1 MFSVLLVLIVGVS
14 NRVKEKFIFKA
25 VLLVVVMSEL
35 IYQGW
40 IEYSPKVSAYVE
52 QFAAQGEALSMLT
65 NDADSE
71 ELNSILVVSDEAEHI
86 NMFHFFLT
94 ESWATIHTD
103 AFLIKEDPSLVTL
116 HNFIKGGDYLN
127 SSWTDQLHQTQR
139 LHIIYL
145 AVDPEMQH
153 HGIAAKLLDETIA
166 YAQEHHMMISL
177 ETHNEKNVDFYK
189 NFGFQ
194 VYGIVEKNF
203 PLKQYCLIRE
213 YQ

>member
-1 MFSVLLVLIVGVS
+1 MGDDPYGRFPDQGRSDTCDVPQ
-14 NRVKEKFIFKA
+14 F
-25 VLLVVVMSEL
+25 
-35 IYQGW
+35 YQGW
-40 IEYSPKVSAYVE
+40 GLPELKLDRSA
-52 QFAAQGEALSMLT
+52 AP
-65 NDADSE
+65 D
-71 ELNSILVVSDEAEHI
+71 
-86 NMFHFFLT
+86 T
-94 ESWATIHTD
+94 ETSY
-103 AFLIKEDPSLVTL
+103 F
-116 HNFIKGGDYLN
+116 
-127 SSWTDQLHQTQR
+127 
-139 LHIIYL
+139 YL

-153 HGIAAKLLDETIA
+153 HGIAAKLLDETIT